1 MRFEQ
6 MPANV
11 RRRCADR
18 QGVTAP
24 SSALGP
30 DKGKPVPQPGTHFVA
45 RQPILTTDEKV
56 FGYELLFRDG
66 IEDFF
71 RSPDSDAA
79 SRSTLNSSML
89 LGLDVLCDGRRAFVN
104 CTRDI
109 LLKDYVTLLPPNQ
122 TVVEILETVPA
133 DDLVVAACRRLKEAG
148 YMIALD
154 DFALGDPREPLTDLA
169 DIIKVDLRA
178 TASGDAA
185 AMVQR
190 YGPWRCRLLAE
201 KVETREEFIASKRA
215 GFLYF
220 QGYFFRRPEILTA
233 HEIPAN
239 RLNYLRML
247 TAVSQ
252 PELDVRHIENLV
264 KGEASLCYRL
274 LRYLNSAA
282 FGFASEIHSV
292 RHALSILGE
301 REVRRWIR
309 LVASL
314 GAGQDKSSDLVLAA
328 LVRARFCELL
338 SPKIQHGDS
347 DLFLLGMLSLMDT
360 ILEIPMRQVLD
371 NVPID
376 QECKAVLL
384 GATSR
389 LRPFYQLML
398 AQESGEWAAVKELTT
413 QLHLSE
419 ADVSAA
425 YWQAMQWAR
434 QVSSGAA

>member
-1 MRFEQ
+1 V
-6 MPANV
+6 A
-11 RRRCADR
+11 
-18 QGVTAP
+18 TP
-24 SSALGP
+24 SSVPSPGA
-30 DKGKPVPQPGTHFVA
+30 GKAVPKPGTQFVA
-45 RQPILTTDEKV
+45 RQPILTADEKV

-66 IEDFF
+66 VEDFF
-71 RSPDSDAA
+71 RCPDADAA
-79 SRSTLNSSML
+79 SRSALSTSML
-89 LGLDVLCDGRRAFVN
+89 VGLDVLCDGRRAFVN
-104 CTRDI
+104 CTRDV
-109 LLKDYVTLLPPNQ
+109 LLKDYITLLPSGQ
-122 TVVEILETVPA
+122 TVVEVLETVPA
-133 DDLVVAACRRLKEAG
+133 DDLVVAACRRLKESG

-154 DFALGDPREPLTDLA
+154 DFAVNDPRESLTDLA
-169 DIIKVDLRA
+169 DIIKVDLRETSEA
-178 TASGDAA
+178 DAA
-185 AMVQR
+185 AMVKR
-190 YGPWRCRLLAE
+190 YGPWRCRMLAE
-201 KVETREEFIASKRA
+201 KIETREEYVAAKKA

-252 PELDVRHIENLV
+252 RELDVREIENLV

-282 FGFASEIHSV
+282 FGLAAEIHSV

-309 LVASL
+309 LVATL
-314 GAGQDKSSDLVLAA
+314 GAGEGKSSDLVLAA

-347 DLFLLGMLSLMDT
+347 DLFLMGMLSLMDT

-376 QECKAVLL
+376 RECKATLL
-384 GATSR
+384 GGASP
-389 LRPFYQLML
+389 LQPFYQLML
-398 AQESGEWAAVKELTT
+398 ARESGEWKAVSELTS
-413 QLHLSE
+413 QLHLSDSDV
-419 ADVSAA
+419 ADS

-434 QVSSGAA
+434 QVSAGR

>member
-1 MRFEQ
+1 M
-6 MPANV
+6 
-11 RRRCADR
+11 
-18 QGVTAP
+18 TAP

-104 CTRDI
+104 CTREI
-109 LLKDYVTLLPPNQ
+109 LLKDYVTLLPAGQ

-154 DFALGDPREPLTDLA
+154 DFALGDPRELLTDLA

-178 TASGDAA
+178 TSSDDAA

-201 KVETREEFIASKRA
+201 KVETREEFMASKKA

-252 PELDVRHIENLV
+252 PELDVRHLENLV

-347 DLFLLGMLSLMDT
+347 DLFLMGMLSLMDT

-398 AQESGEWAAVKELTT
+398 AQESGEWAAVRELST
-413 QLHLSE
+413 QIQLSE
-419 ADVSAA
+419 GDVSAA

-434 QVSSGAA
+434 QVSSGA